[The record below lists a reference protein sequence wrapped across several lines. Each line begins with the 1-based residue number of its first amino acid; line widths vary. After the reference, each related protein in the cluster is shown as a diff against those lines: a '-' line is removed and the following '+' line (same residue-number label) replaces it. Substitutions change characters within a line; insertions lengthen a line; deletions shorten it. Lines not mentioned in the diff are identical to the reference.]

1 MFRAIGGA
9 VALRGPLWRA
19 PVAGF
24 ASGRRPR
31 PTTPAPEKWDTE
43 EVMGWLRANSPMDAS
58 MEEALRMARVNG
70 ASLQG
75 LSPNALY
82 KAMRRAWLHPD
93 KPVAVDEAMLQETA
107 MLSFH
112 YGAGPPSQESTQRA
126 LQWFASL
133 RPPSPGAGAGPGQG
147 QGQEPPAA
155 AAVVPGTEAPPQ
167 PPSPAP

>member
-58 MEEALRMARVNG
+58 MEEALPWAAHLVGIRAAPR
-70 ASLQG
+70 
-75 LSPNALY
+75 NAEFSDC
-82 KAMRRAWLHPD
+82 KI
-93 KPVAVDEAMLQETA
+93 
-107 MLSFH
+107 
-112 YGAGPPSQESTQRA
+112 YGDRFFGDN
-126 LQWFASL
+126 
-133 RPPSPGAGAGPGQG
+133 
-147 QGQEPPAA
+147 
-155 AAVVPGTEAPPQ
+155 
-167 PPSPAP
+167 